1 MIHVSFDHG
10 NDKIYKKRVFD
21 NPSIKL
27 LQFTKMT
34 YNLLQIFASEAISSF
49 LAILIGLSVVAND
62 HLLKTKGHGVGF
74 GFIAFGFG
82 MAFAIPIVMFG
93 FVSAHLNPAMCLA
106 LFVLDKIDA
115 VEMGVSMA
123 GEFLGMFLGAVAM
136 YCMYFPHFM
145 LRPDDDIE
153 VANDAVFVKDQKRKL
168 AVFATGPAVKIHW
181 IHSFLVEVLCTTV
194 LIACALGVYSRHTHI
209 TNKDDFLMY
218 RSIEGVTIGWLVFVL
233 VLGMG
238 GVTSIAANP
247 ARDFSPRLAHFILP
261 INNKGQSNWTY
272 SWIPIVAPFVGGVI
286 GAYAFKL
293 FTEITSFAI

>member
-1 MIHVSFDHG
+1 MYKGLTLKDCVSNKIH
-10 NDKIYKKRVFD
+10 N
-21 NPSIKL
+21 
-27 LQFTKMT
+27 MT
-34 YNLLQIFASEAISSF
+34 YNLLQIFGSEAISSF

-62 HLLKTKGHGVGF
+62 HLLKTKGNGLGF

-106 LFVLDKIDA
+106 LFLLDKIDA

-136 YCMYFPHFM
+136 YLMYFPHFM
-145 LRPDDDIE
+145 LRPDNDIE
-153 VANDAVFVKDQKRKL
+153 VASDVATIKDQKRKL
-168 AVFATGPAVKIHW
+168 AVFATGPAVRVHW
-181 IHSFLVEVLCTTV
+181 VHSFLVEVLCTAV
-194 LIACALGVYSRHTHI
+194 LIACALGVFSRHTHI
-209 TNKDDFLMY
+209 TNKDDFLLY
-218 RSIEGVTIGWLVFVL
+218 RSIEGITIGWLVFVL

-247 ARDFSPRLAHFILP
+247 ARDFSPRLAHFLLP
-261 INNKGQSNWTY
+261 IENKGPSNWTY
-272 SWIPIVAPFVGGVI
+272 AWIPIAAPFIGGVV

-293 FTEITSFAI
+293 FAMITSYAI